1 MKSAAVK
8 GKKTTNLTKLAGV
21 DDRTLEELVGVF
33 KSLADRWRLLILMI
47 LAKEGEMNVKAIGEI
62 LGQSQPA
69 VSHHLTQLKNA
80 GLVNYRRDGKFNHYA
95 IDSML
100 VDEILGKFFPSSG
113 SAQQK
118 FTFGDLELIFKTK

>member
-1 MKSAAVK
+1 MKSASVK
-8 GKKTTNLTKLAGV
+8 GKKTTSLTRLAGV

-33 KSLADRWRLLILMI
+33 KSLGDRWRLLILML
-47 LAKEGEMNVKAIGEI
+47 LAREGEMNVKAIGEI

-80 GLVNYRRDGKFNHYA
+80 GLARYRRDGKFNHYA
-95 IDSML
+95 IDSAL
-100 VDEILGKFFPSSG
+100 IDEILGKFFPGAG

-118 FTFGDLELIFKTK
+118 IVFGDLELTFKTK

>member
-1 MKSAAVK
+1 MKSAVVK
-8 GKKTTNLTKLAGV
+8 TKKLTNLTKLAGV

-33 KSLADRWRLLILMI
+33 KSLADRWRLLILML

-95 IDSML
+95 IESSL
-100 VDEILGKFFPSSG
+100 VAEILGKFFPGSS

-118 FTFGDLELIFKTK
+118 LNFGELELMFKTK